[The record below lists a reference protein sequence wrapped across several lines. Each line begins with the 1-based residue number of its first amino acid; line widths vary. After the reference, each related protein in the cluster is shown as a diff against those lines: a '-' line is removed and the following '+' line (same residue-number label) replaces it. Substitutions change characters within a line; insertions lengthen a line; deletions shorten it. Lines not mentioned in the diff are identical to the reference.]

1 MTAQELYDQF
11 RSDMVDMAEPYLWSD
26 TDVIR
31 YMNDAYRMFVRLTGG
46 IADFTSDLSR
56 VAISAGEATSP
67 MDARILRVM
76 EAYRLSDE
84 AKIEVINQTNMT
96 FSQSTDYG
104 RTRPLFLDST
114 PGPVRYMIIGA
125 QRNVAKWVQVPL
137 VDDTAQLFVYRLP
150 EVSLDPADPDMDFA
164 FDEVGEEH
172 HMHLCLWM
180 QHLAYRKA
188 DADTFDRGRSD
199 EYKALFESYCGL
211 ATAEWERYK
220 HKNRETVYGGL

>member
-1 MTAQELYDQF
+1 MTAQELHDQF
-11 RSDMVDMAEPYLWSD
+11 RSDMVDTARPYLWSNE
-26 TDVIR
+26 DVTR

-67 MDARILRVM
+67 MDGRILRVM

-84 AKIEVINQTNMT
+84 GKIEVINQTNMT
-96 FSQSTDYG
+96 FQRDNDYG
-104 RTRPLFLDST
+104 RMRPLYQDST

-125 QRNVAKWVQVPL
+125 QRKVVKWVQVPL

-188 DADTFDRGRSD
+188 DADTFNRGRSD

-211 ATAEWERYK
+211 AAAEWERYK

>member
-11 RSDMVDMAEPYLWSD
+11 RSDMVDTAVPYLWSD
-26 TDVIR
+26 KDVVR

-46 IADFTSDLSR
+46 IADFTSDISR
-56 VAISAGEATSP
+56 VAVTADEATSV
-67 MDARILRVM
+67 MDPRILRVM

-84 AKIEVINQTNMT
+84 AKLEVINQQDMT

-125 QRNVAKWVQVPL
+125 QRNVAKWVQVPIEN
-137 VDDTAQLFVYRLP
+137 DTVQLFVYRLP
-150 EVSLDPADPDMDFA
+150 TTALDPESPDMDFA

-172 HMHLCLWM
+172 HTHLVLWM

-188 DADTFDRGRSD
+188 DADAFDKGRSD
-199 EYKALFESYCGL
+199 EYKALFESYCSM
-211 ATAEWERYK
+211 AKAEWERYK
-220 HKNRETVYGGL
+220 HKTRVVTYGGI

>member
-1 MTAQELYDQF
+1 MNAQELYDQF
-11 RSDMVDMAEPYLWSD
+11 RSDMVDTALPYLWSEK
-26 TDVIR
+26 DVVR

-46 IADFTSDLSR
+46 IADFTSALSR
-56 VAISAGEATSP
+56 VAITAGDATSP
-67 MDARILRVM
+67 MDSRILRVM

-84 AKIEVINQTNMT
+84 AKIEVINQSDMT

-125 QRNVAKWVQVPL
+125 QRNVAKWVQVPTA
-137 VDDTAQLFVYRLP
+137 DDEVQLFIYRLP
-150 EVSLDPADPDMDFA
+150 ATALDPESPDMDFA

-172 HMHLCLWM
+172 HTHLCLWM

-188 DADTFDRGRSD
+188 DADTFDKGRSD
-199 EYKALFESYCGL
+199 EYGKLFEAYCKM

-220 HKNRETVYGGL
+220 HKTRVVTYGGL

>member
-1 MTAQELYDQF
+1 MIAQELYDQF
-11 RSDMVDMAEPYLWSD
+11 RSDMVDTAKPYLWSD
-26 TDVIR
+26 TDVFR

-84 AKIEVINQTNMT
+84 AKIEVINQSDMT

-125 QRNVAKWVQVPL
+125 QRNVVKWVQVPTA
-137 VDDTAQLFVYRLP
+137 DDVAQLFVYRLP
-150 EVSLDPADPDMDFA
+150 ADTIDLNDPDTEFA

-172 HMHLCLWM
+172 HTHLCLWM

-199 EYKALFESYCGL
+199 EYKALFESYC
-211 ATAEWERYK
+211 AMAIAEWERYK
-220 HKNRETVYGGL
+220 HKTRVVTYGGI

>member
-11 RSDMVDMAEPYLWSD
+11 RSDMVDTVQPYLWSD
-26 TDVIR
+26 TDIVR

-46 IADFTSDLSR
+46 IADFTSGLSR

-84 AKIEVINQTNMT
+84 GRIEVINQTNMT
-96 FSQSTDYG
+96 FQRDNDYG
-104 RTRPLFLDST
+104 RMRPLYLDSS

-137 VDDTAQLFVYRLP
+137 ANDTAQLFVYRLP
-150 EVSLDPADPDMDFA
+150 ADTIDLNDPDMDFA

-180 QHLAYRKA
+180 QSLAYRKA
-188 DADTFDRGRSD
+188 DAETFDRGRAE
-199 EYKALFESYCGL
+199 EYKTLFESYC
-211 ATAEWERYK
+211 AMARAEWERYK
-220 HKNRETVYGGL
+220 HKNREITYGGL